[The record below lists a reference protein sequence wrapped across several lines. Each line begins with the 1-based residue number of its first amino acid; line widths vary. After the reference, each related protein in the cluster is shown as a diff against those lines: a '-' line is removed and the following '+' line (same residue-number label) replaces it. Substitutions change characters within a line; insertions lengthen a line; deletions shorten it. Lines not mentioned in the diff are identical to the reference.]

1 MEFIK
6 RILFS
11 FVSVL
16 LFCSALFAQQSEG
29 TLFEIDSYI
38 TYRSNDLS
46 SAVTKKGG
54 DGMTVLVDL
63 QKLNVLIS
71 TDKLTS
77 LFYTFGRSSETQD
90 NGDKDTYWMASDD
103 NKNSYMVIFT
113 EKASGG
119 ATLMVNLLGGEGKD
133 SVGTMYYLIN

>member
-38 TYRSNDLS
+38 TYRDNDLS